1 MYCTSKIVVFDLDET
16 LGYYVEFGMFWD
28 ALKNYIKMQNIS
40 VKVDQLLFNKVLDLY
55 PEFSRPNIVN
65 ILNFLKQKKRVKHCH
80 KLMIYTN
87 NQGPDEW
94 AQQIQAYFETKLNYK
109 LFDQIIKA
117 FKIRGKHVELCRTS
131 HMKNHKDLIS
141 CTKIPETTEIC
152 FLDDVFHPGMVDD
165 RIYYINVK
173 PYVHDLPFEVMID
186 RFINSGILKEIENE
200 NNKNNKNNDNNNE
213 NNKNNDNNNENNK
226 NNDNNNDKP
235 IITEFT
241 SQMLIFMKRYH
252 HEYVEKTPEAQNVD
266 KILSKKIM
274 QHLHIF
280 FNKSF
285 NKPTQITRRNLKTG
299 YKNLKNK
306 NKTIK
311 NKSKL

>member
-28 ALKNYIKMQNIS
+28 ALKNYIKTQNIS
-40 VKVDQLLFNKVLDLY
+40 IEVDQTLFNKVLDLY
-55 PEFSRPNIVN
+55 PEFLRPNIIN
-65 ILNFLKQKKRVKHCH
+65 ILNFLKQKKRVKHCN

-94 AQQIQAYFETKLNYK
+94 AQQIQAYFETKLRYK

-117 FKIRGKHVELCRTS
+117 FKIKGQQVELCRTS

-152 FLDDVFHPGMVDD
+152 FLDDAFHPGMVDD
-165 RIYYINVK
+165 RIYYINLK
-173 PYVHDLPFEVMID
+173 PYVHDLPFELMID
-186 RFINSGILKEIENE
+186 RFINSKIIKEIEIE
-200 NNKNNKNNDNNNE
+200 KDE
-213 NNKNNDNNNENNK
+213 LTTS
-226 NNDNNNDKP
+226 
-235 IITEFT
+235 ITNFKQ
-241 SQMLIFMKRYH
+241 QMLNYMNQYH
-252 HEYVEKTPEAQNVD
+252 HDYVEKTPEAQNVD

-274 QHLHIF
+274 QHLHLF
-280 FNKSF
+280 FNKGSN
-285 NKPTQITRRNLKTG
+285 NKNKNKTQKLKSRRNVKYNTKIL
-299 YKNLKNK
+299 K

-311 NKSKL
+311 NKAFEKL

>member
-1 MYCTSKIVVFDLDET
+1 
-16 LGYYVEFGMFWD
+16 
-28 ALKNYIKMQNIS
+28 
-40 VKVDQLLFNKVLDLY
+40 
-55 PEFSRPNIVN
+55 
-65 ILNFLKQKKRVKHCH
+65 
-80 KLMIYTN
+80 MIYTN

-165 RIYYINVK
+165 RIYYINLK
-173 PYVHDLPFEVMID
+173 PYVYDLQFEVMID
-186 RFINSGILKEIENE
+186 RFINSEILEGIVETDFKQ
-200 NNKNNKNNDNNNE
+200 
-213 NNKNNDNNNENNK
+213 
-226 NNDNNNDKP
+226 
-235 IITEFT
+235 
-241 SQMLIFMKRYH
+241 QMLNFMKRYH
-252 HEYVEKTPEAQNVD
+252 HDYVEKTTEAQNVD

-280 FNKSF
+280 FNKSS
-285 NKPTQITRRNLKTG
+285 NKQKQITRRTFKTG
-299 YKNLKNK
+299 GSKGLKNK
-306 NKTIK
+306 TVKNIK
-311 NKSKL
+311 HIIKKG

>member
-16 LGYYVEFGMFWD
+16 LGYYVVFGMFWD
-28 ALKNYIKMQNIS
+28 ALKKYIKTQNIS
-40 VKVDQLLFNKVLDLY
+40 VEIEQSFNKVLDLY
-55 PEFSRPNIVN
+55 PEFFRPNIIN
-65 ILNFLKQKKRVKHCH
+65 ILNFLKQKKHVKHCH

-131 HMKNHKDLIS
+131 HMKNHKDLIN

-186 RFINSGILKEIENE
+186 RFINSGILEGLVET
-200 NNKNNKNNDNNNE
+200 DF
-213 NNKNNDNNNENNK
+213 
-226 NNDNNNDKP
+226 KP
-235 IITEFT
+235 
-241 SQMLIFMKRYH
+241 QMLDYMKRYH

-285 NKPTQITRRNLKTG
+285 NKPKRQTFKADG
-299 YKNLKNK
+299 SKSLKNK

-311 NKSKL
+311 NKSKSIL

>member
-16 LGYYVEFGMFWD
+16 LGYFVEFGMFWD
-28 ALKNYIKMQNIS
+28 ALKNYVKTQHIS
-40 VKVDQLLFNKVLDLY
+40 VEVDQSLFNKVLDLY
-55 PEFSRPNIVN
+55 PEFFRPNIIN

-94 AQQIQAYFETKLNYK
+94 AQQIQAYFETKLSYK

-186 RFINSGILKEIENE
+186 RFTNSGILEERVELKA
-200 NNKNNKNNDNNNE
+200 DF
-213 NNKNNDNNNENNK
+213 
-226 NNDNNNDKP
+226 KP
-235 IITEFT
+235 
-241 SQMLIFMKRYH
+241 QMLNYMKRYH

-285 NKPTQITRRNLKTG
+285 NKPAQITRRNLKIG
-299 YKNLKNK
+299 PKGLK

-311 NKSKL
+311 NKSNL

>member
-28 ALKNYIKMQNIS
+28 ALTNFIKTHNILIPI
-40 VKVDQLLFNKVLDLY
+40 DQLLFNKVLDLY
-55 PEFSRPNIVN
+55 PEFLRPNIIN
-65 ILNFLKQKKRVKHCH
+65 ILNYLKQKKRVKHCH

-117 FKIRGKHVELCRTS
+117 FKIRGKQVEICRTS

-165 RIYYINVK
+165 KIYYINLK
-173 PYVHDLPFEVMID
+173 PYVHDLPFELMID
-186 RFINSGILKEIENE
+186 RFINSGILNIDQINGGINTVKQDIL
-200 NNKNNKNNDNNNE
+200 KY
-213 NNKNNDNNNENNK
+213 
-226 NNDNNNDKP
+226 
-235 IITEFT
+235 
-241 SQMLIFMKRYH
+241 MKRYH
-252 HEYVEKTPEAQNVD
+252 HDYVEKTTEAQNVD

-274 QHLHIF
+274 HHLQAF
-280 FNKSF
+280 FTKSSKKQ
-285 NKPTQITRRNLKTG
+285 NQLTGRTIKTKPKG
-299 YKNLKNK
+299 AK
-306 NKTIK
+306 NKTVKKK
-311 NKSKL
+311 NYF

>member
-28 ALKNYIKMQNIS
+28 ALKNYIKTQNIS
-40 VKVDQLLFNKVLDLY
+40 INTDQLLFNKVLDLY
-55 PEFSRPNIVN
+55 PEFFRPNIIN

-117 FKIRGKHVELCRTS
+117 FKIKGKHVELCRTS

-186 RFINSGILKEIENE
+186 RFIKSGILE
-200 NNKNNKNNDNNNE
+200 
-213 NNKNNDNNNENNK
+213 
-226 NNDNNNDKP
+226 
-235 IITEFT
+235 EFVELEPNFK
-241 SQMLIFMKRYH
+241 SQMLNFMKRYH

-280 FNKSF
+280 FNKSL
-285 NKPTQITRRNLKTG
+285 NKPTQITRRNIKTG
-299 YKNLKNK
+299 YKNK

-311 NKSKL
+311 IKQTIKKG